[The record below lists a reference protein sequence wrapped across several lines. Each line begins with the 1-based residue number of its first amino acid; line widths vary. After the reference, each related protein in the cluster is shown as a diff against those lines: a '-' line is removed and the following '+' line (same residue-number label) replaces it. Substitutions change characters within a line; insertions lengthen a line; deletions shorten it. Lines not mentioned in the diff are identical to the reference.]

1 MKKRRAP
8 IKMRKGIY
16 ILPNLFTTGNLFCG
30 FYAIIS
36 VFQEKFEYAAYAIIL
51 ASVFDVLDGIVA
63 RLRELPRNSES
74 STIPWRTWF
83 PSALPL
89 PCSLSVGP

>member
-1 MKKRRAP
+1 MKKRRTP
-8 IKMRKGIY
+8 IKMKKGIY

-63 RLRELPRNSES
+63 RL
-74 STIPWRTWF
+74 
-83 PSALPL
+83 
-89 PCSLSVGP
+89 SVRFLV